1 MREDP
6 KTPET
11 HFTPQESLQLIQ
23 SMIHKTKDSVA
34 DGSFYFLLWGWLVLF
49 ACIGQFVLKVWM
61 ANPNHYLV
69 WWLMPLGG
77 VISAIYSVREAKTT
91 RVRTFVGDM
100 IGSFW
105 IGIGIAFFVLIYMNI
120 TEYGW
125 SRAFPLYMLFYGIGT
140 FVSGRILHFKPLV
153 VGGLINFLLAA
164 ISVRFPFD
172 YQILLCA
179 LAILT
184 SYIIPG
190 HLLRM
195 RSERQIKSN

>member
-1 MREDP
+1 MREDS
-6 KTPET
+6 KATENKFTPE
-11 HFTPQESLQLIQ
+11 ESLQLIQ

-34 DGSFYFLLWGWLVLF
+34 DGSFYFLFWGWLVFF
-49 ACIGQFVLKVWM
+49 ACIVQFVLKVWM
-61 ANPNHYLV
+61 AYPNHYLV
-69 WWLMPLGG
+69 WLLMPLGG
-77 VISAIYSVREAKTT
+77 VVSAVYGAREAKRT

-105 IGIGIAFFVLIYMNI
+105 IGIGIGFCVLIYMNI

-125 SRAFPLYMLFYGIGT
+125 SRAFPFYMLFYGIGT

-153 VGGLINFLLAA
+153 VGGLINFFLAA
-164 ISVRFPFD
+164 ISVRFSFD

-190 HLLRM
+190 HMLRM
-195 RSERQIKSN
+195 RSERLIKSN